1 MRKNNGSSNTI
12 IGKELYGTP
21 VVMLLSNVRIEK
33 KPNPIE
39 LFLKS

>member
-12 IGKELYGTP
+12 MYGKELYGTS

-33 KPNPIE
+33 SLIQ
-39 LFLKS
+39 